1 MTVIEK
7 DPLSL
12 TDGREE
18 KECNSEPNTFWYTSF
33 FFFHFLSFF
42 FKTVSKH
49 EQKSREIPFFQDTV
63 FRYFMHANHALGKVQ

>member
-33 FFFHFLSFF
+33 FSFIFFLSFLKQLVSMSKKVEKYPF
-42 FKTVSKH
+42 FKIQFSDILCMQT
-49 EQKSREIPFFQDTV
+49 
-63 FRYFMHANHALGKVQ
+63 ML

>member
-18 KECNSEPNTFWYTSF
+18 KQCNSEPNTFWYNS

-42 FKTVSKH
+42 KQLVSMSKKV
-49 EQKSREIPFFQDTV
+49 EKYPFFNMQFSDILCMQT
-63 FRYFMHANHALGKVQ
+63 MLLGKVQ